1 MKNIQTRAVI
11 TSIRAKV
18 DGSLGFSGV
27 TPEYT
32 IEEKVAF
39 MELQNQEIE
48 VLIKPVGYPNAPVV
62 KVDKDVKEKSLSQRL
77 YSVLYVLWEQSGRPD
92 DDFEVYRRKQMEKF
106 INLVKDKLE

>member
-1 MKNIQTRAVI
+1 MKTIQTKAII

-39 MELQNQEIE
+39 MELQNQNLTMTIE
-48 VLIKPVGYPNAPVV
+48 PSEYPNAPKIV
-62 KVDKDVKEKSLSQRL
+62 VDKEVNEKSDSQRL
-77 YSVLYVLWEQSGRPD
+77 YGVLYVWWEQQGRPD
-92 DDFEVYRRKQMEKF
+92 GDFTIFRHKQMEK
-106 INLVKDKLE
+106 IISAVKDKLE